1 MTPESGDRGDARH
14 DLVSSVTALR
24 LLVDGWRDGLV
35 DARPGTDD
43 GERLHRHVRTL
54 SDLVDRLAPVA
65 ERRPR
70 RP

>member
-1 MTPESGDRGDARH
+1 MASESRDPGDARH

-24 LLVDGWRDGLV
+24 LLVDGWRDGIV

-54 SDLVDRLAPVA
+54 SDLVDRLTPVVDRRA
-65 ERRPR
+65 RRP
-70 RP
+70 